1 MRILQGKAALITGA
15 ASGIGRALA
24 LCLARE
30 GVRCW
35 LLDRQAER
43 LAQVVA
49 EVEAVRGSA
58 HPLVC
63 DLAHAAQVD
72 EVAQM
77 LQDEHGGVDL
87 LVNNAGIAYYGRTLD
102 MRPEVFDEL
111 LRVNLMAPIQLTC
124 ALLPSLLARGEA
136 HVLNVASVCGLVG
149 LGRVAAYSTSKF
161 GLVGFSE
168 SLRAEYGRCGLGVT
182 LLCPGLVD
190 TRLFAD
196 APAERPEQ
204 PPKTPPQW
212 LLAKPERIAT
222 AAVRA
227 IRRNRSLVVAPW
239 YARGLYAVK
248 RFAPGTLDF
257 LHHFRRSGRRGSA
270 LSCELEPHG
279 QPLPET
285 RAA

>member
-1 MRILQGKAALITGA
+1 VRVLQGKAALITGA
-15 ASGIGRALA
+15 ASGIGRALT
-24 LCLARE
+24 LRLASE

-49 EVEAVRGSA
+49 EVAAAGGAA
-58 HPLVC
+58 HALVC
-63 DLAHAAQVD
+63 DLAQPAQVD
-72 EVAQM
+72 EAARS
-77 LQDEHGGVDL
+77 LRDEHGGVDL

-102 MRPEVFDEL
+102 MRPDLFDEL
-111 LRVNLMAPIQLTC
+111 LRVNLLAPVQLTC
-124 ALLPSLLARGEA
+124 ALLPSLLSRGEA

-182 LLCPGLVD
+182 VLCPGLVD
-190 TRLFAD
+190 TRLFAE
-196 APAERPEQ
+196 APSERPEQ
-204 PPKTPPQW
+204 PPKLPPPW
-212 LLAKPERIAT
+212 LLAKPERIAA

-257 LHHFRRSGRRGSA
+257 LHHFRRPGRRGA
-270 LSCELEPHG
+270 ARPCELPAER